1 MNIRRFLTK
10 YYGDHRGFQSD
21 SKPAKCFDFLEK
33 KLSGQQGFRLRT
45 GIFIG
50 KPMNEGR

>member
-1 MNIRRFLTK
+1 MNIRRLLTK
-10 YYGDHRGFQSD
+10 YYGDRRGFQCY